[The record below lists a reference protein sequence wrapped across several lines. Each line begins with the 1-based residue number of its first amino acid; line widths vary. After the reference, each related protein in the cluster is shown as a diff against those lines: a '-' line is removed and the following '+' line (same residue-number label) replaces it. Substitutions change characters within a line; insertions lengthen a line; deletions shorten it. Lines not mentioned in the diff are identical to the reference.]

1 MAEALYRT
9 WRPRSFGHLVGQ
21 EPVSRT
27 LRNAVEQD
35 RVAHGYLLCGPR
47 GTGKTSTGRILAK
60 AVNCEAPL
68 AGEPCDRCPSC
79 KSFNDGAALDL
90 IEIDAASNRG
100 IDEIR
105 ALRETA
111 AFHPVGK
118 RKVYLIDEVH
128 MLTEPAFNAL
138 LKTLEEPPPHVIFIL
153 ATTEPQ
159 RVPPTILSRCQ
170 RFNFRRVAIADVVG
184 LLRTIARAEKI
195 AVDDEGLDLL
205 ARAATGSLRDALNLL
220 EQAATYHGRDLT
232 ADHVR
237 DALGVTG
244 DARVGELAAI
254 ALRRELAAG
263 LGLIDA
269 VRDDGADLRQFNR
282 EVIQYL
288 RGLLLVQAGAEVD
301 LPLSAEQM
309 EGMRQAVTGASTEDI
324 VRALHAFS
332 AADFRNDPLSSLPLE
347 LALADCVLGKER
359 EAARM
364 VMPPRSAPAAAR
376 PAPQGRPAPAGRPAV
391 RPDLRALP
399 PRTVAQRPDA
409 GAPAAMAASRP
420 APEPRE
426 AALPREPVEDN
437 APAEVKVARARW
449 TELYNRTRQMD
460 KRTGALLNS
469 ECDIVAIDDAAGTLT
484 FGFRYQTHAERAALG
499 DGGANLKALTEAVQ
513 QVFGKP
519 YRVECRHDAA
529 VIGRQRATSTPRAPL
544 IKEALDLGARIVGG
558 ER

>member
-1 MAEALYRT
+1 M
-9 WRPRSFGHLVGQ
+9 
-21 EPVSRT
+21 
-27 LRNAVEQD
+27 
-35 RVAHGYLLCGPR
+35 
-47 GTGKTSTGRILAK
+47 
-60 AVNCEAPL
+60 
-68 AGEPCDRCPSC
+68 
-79 KSFNDGAALDL
+79 
-90 IEIDAASNRG
+90 
-100 IDEIR
+100 
-105 ALRETA
+105 
-111 AFHPVGK
+111 
-118 RKVYLIDEVH
+118 
-128 MLTEPAFNAL
+128 
-138 LKTLEEPPPHVIFIL
+138 
-153 ATTEPQ
+153 
-159 RVPPTILSRCQ
+159 
-170 RFNFRRVAIADVVG
+170 
-184 LLRTIARAEKI
+184 
-195 AVDDEGLDLL
+195 
-205 ARAATGSLRDALNLL
+205 
-220 EQAATYHGRDLT
+220 
-232 ADHVR
+232 R